1 MKKVILCGTHPEQ
14 FNGYSK
20 VVYELSKY
28 LASCAD
34 IKLHI
39 FGFQNFYDKNEHR
52 SERKLPENVEIYD
65 VFANENPK
73 GKGFGENLIN
83 DYILKIQ
90 PDILI
95 IYNDLLVIT
104 SLFNKIK
111 ELPIINFRIIPY
123 IDLVYRN
130 EKQSLLININTLAD
144 SAIMFTKY
152 WENVAKYQGFTKPT
166 YILEH
171 GFNSD
176 QYYPIPKKL
185 ARKFYNISEK
195 DFVIVNL
202 NRNQPRK
209 RWDLC
214 IMAYVK
220 FIAKH
225 MNENI
230 KLLIATSMNGG
241 WDIGELIL
249 SECRKYNITVQDFQK
264 HIILLQNP
272 QQITDFEINVMYN
285 VGDVGINTC
294 DGEGFGLCNFE
305 QAGVG
310 VAQIVPHIGG
320 FKDFFVK
327 NENAILIDP
336 ILSYYCDNARDYV
349 GGEPEICSPNDFANA
364 LEYYYN
370 NRDVLIKHGDSAR
383 KHILHNYKWK
393 NMGKKLYDVVSKEYD
408 VLKTKMKCIQEYT
421 EDITLK
427 TIDINDLIQPS
438 KTDEKVEVI
447 IGGEKSNDAA
457 SPETIDNMSMD
468 DMKSLLK
475 QMLAAKA

>member
-1 MKKVILCGTHPEQ
+1 M
-14 FNGYSK
+14 
-20 VVYELSKY
+20 
-28 LASCAD
+28 
-34 IKLHI
+34 
-39 FGFQNFYDKNEHR
+39 
-52 SERKLPENVEIYD
+52 
-65 VFANENPK
+65 
-73 GKGFGENLIN
+73 
-83 DYILKIQ
+83 KIQ

-225 MNENI
+225 MN
-230 KLLIATSMNGG
+230 
-241 WDIGELIL
+241 
-249 SECRKYNITVQDFQK
+249 
-264 HIILLQNP
+264 
-272 QQITDFEINVMYN
+272 
-285 VGDVGINTC
+285 
-294 DGEGFGLCNFE
+294 
-305 QAGVG
+305 
-310 VAQIVPHIGG
+310 
-320 FKDFFVK
+320 
-327 NENAILIDP
+327 
-336 ILSYYCDNARDYV
+336 
-349 GGEPEICSPNDFANA
+349 
-364 LEYYYN
+364 
-370 NRDVLIKHGDSAR
+370 
-383 KHILHNYKWK
+383 
-393 NMGKKLYDVVSKEYD
+393 
-408 VLKTKMKCIQEYT
+408 
-421 EDITLK
+421 
-427 TIDINDLIQPS
+427 
-438 KTDEKVEVI
+438 
-447 IGGEKSNDAA
+447 
-457 SPETIDNMSMD
+457 
-468 DMKSLLK
+468 
-475 QMLAAKA
+475 